1 MLIFQ
6 SFSIALAR
14 LGPFGPAPH
23 LAVAVSGGADSTALA
38 LLTQNLVASNHGRM
52 LALIVDHGLRPDSA
66 AEAGL
71 TQTRLAA
78 RGIASKILT
87 LAVPPGPALQARAR
101 DARYAALTQAAR
113 QAGCLHLLL
122 GHHAADQAET
132 VAMRAARGDSGLEGM
147 AAWTAR
153 NDVLLL
159 RPLLGIDPADLR
171 AYLRAE
177 NMQWVE
183 DPSNANR
190 NFERVR
196 IRQAAAGQT
205 RADPAP
211 RQQAEHAAAAF
222 LAANVTIRPEGF
234 AIIHAG
240 SLPALALAGLLRIIG
255 GADYPPPQPAVQA
268 LAAGLRPATL
278 GGVRIVAAGRY
289 GPGWLLAREP
299 SACAAPTAA
308 TQTTVWDHRF
318 RLSEAAMQGP
328 QIGALGKQAAKYRK
342 SLDLPALVLQTMP
355 CLHLPD
361 GREKFPIN
369 AIFTPPAPA
378 APHPFLT

>member
-1 MLIFQ
+1 M
-6 SFSIALAR
+6 
-14 LGPFGPAPH
+14 

-38 LLTQNLVASNHGRM
+38 LLTQNWAAANQGRV
-52 LALIVDHGLRPDSA
+52 LALIADHGLRPDSA
-66 AEAGL
+66 AEAAL
-71 TQTRLAA
+71 TQSRLAA

-101 DARYAALTQAAR
+101 DARFAALTQAAR

-132 VAMRAARGDSGLEGM
+132 VAMRAARGDGGLEGM

-183 DPSNANR
+183 DPSNTNPD
-190 NFERVR
+190 FERVR
-196 IRQAAAGQT
+196 IRQAGTGQT
-205 RADPAP
+205 PADPAP
-211 RQQAEHAAAAF
+211 RQQAEQAAAAY

-234 AIIHAG
+234 AVIHAN
-240 SLPALALAGLLRIIG
+240 SLPPLALAGLLRIIA
-255 GADYPPPQPAVQA
+255 GAGYAPPQPAVTA
-268 LAAGLRPATL
+268 LAANLRPATL
-278 GGVRIVAAGRY
+278 GGVRIAAAGRY
-289 GPGWLLAREP
+289 GPGWLLAREF
-299 SACAAPTAA
+299 SACTVPVAAAPD
-308 TQTTVWDHRF
+308 VIWDGRF
-318 RLSEAAMQGP
+318 RLSEAAMQGA
-328 QIGALGKQAAKYRK
+328 QIGALGRPAANHRK

-361 GREKFPIN
+361 GRKKFPVH

-378 APHPFLT
+378 AAHPFLT